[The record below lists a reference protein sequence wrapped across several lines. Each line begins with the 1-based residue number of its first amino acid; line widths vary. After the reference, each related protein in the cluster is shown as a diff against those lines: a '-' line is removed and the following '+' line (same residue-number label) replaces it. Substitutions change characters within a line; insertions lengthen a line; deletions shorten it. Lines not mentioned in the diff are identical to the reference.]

1 MTGWMAPDLAPHI
14 CRISGP
20 AAVNGRPS
28 VMFTDEDAAA
38 SAWQVR
44 ILARR

>member
-1 MTGWMAPDLAPHI
+1 MAPDLALHI

-28 VMFTDEDAAA
+28 VMFTGEDAAA
-38 SAWQVR
+38 SAWPAR

>member
-1 MTGWMAPDLAPHI
+1 MAPDLALHI

-28 VMFTDEDAAA
+28 VTFTGKDTAA
-38 SAWQVR
+38 SAWAAR

>member
-1 MTGWMAPDLAPHI
+1 MTGWMAPDLALHI

-28 VMFTDEDAAA
+28 VIFADEEAAA
-38 SAWQVR
+38 LALPAR

>member
-1 MTGWMAPDLAPHI
+1 MTGWMAPDLVLHI

-28 VMFTDEDAAA
+28 VTLTDEDGAA
-38 SAWQVR
+38 SAWPVG
-44 ILARR
+44 ILTRR

>member
-1 MTGWMAPDLAPHI
+1 MTGWMAPDLALHI

-28 VMFTDEDAAA
+28 VTFTDEDAAA
-38 SAWQVR
+38 SAWAAR
-44 ILARR
+44 LFARR